1 MDDKMTSRILK
12 GDICYSKDKDT
23 LVTVPDGYLVCEDGI
38 VKGIYEQIPE
48 CCAGILVEDYTGHLI
63 IPGLTDLHV
72 HAPQYAFR
80 GLKMDLELLD
90 WLNTNTFPEESKYK
104 DLEYAQKAYEIFV
117 DDLRRGGTTR
127 ASIFATLHVPATKLL
142 MELLDQAGIESYVG
156 KVNMDRNCP
165 EYLCEANALTA
176 SMETAQWIVETQ
188 GAYRHVKPILTPRFI
203 PTCSDELMSMLARV
217 QKEFEIPVQSHLSE
231 NFAEIAWVK
240 ELVPNARFYGD
251 AYDQFGLFGGE
262 VPTIMAHCV
271 HSTLEEMK
279 RMKERGVFIA
289 HCPQSNEN
297 LTSGAAPVRLYLD
310 EHMKIGL
317 GSDVAG
323 GAVLSIFRAMTD
335 AIQVS
340 KLRYRLLSEQLKPT
354 TMEEAFFMGTKGGG
368 SFFGKVG
375 SFEEGYECD
384 ALVLDERKIRHPQE
398 LGLRDRLERFLYL
411 SGDEGVT
418 HKYVKGEKLF

>member
-23 LVTVPDGYLVCEDGI
+23 LVTVPDGYLVCEDGV
-38 VKGIYEQIPE
+38 VKGIYEQIPQ

-231 NFAEIAWVK
+231 NFGEIAWVK
-240 ELVPNARFYGD
+240 ELVPNAQFYGD

-279 RMKERGVFIA
+279 RMKEKGVFIA

-340 KLRYRLLSEQLKPT
+340 KLRYRLLSEQLKPI

-411 SGDEGVT
+411 SGDEGVS